1 MTYSKTAMSKRI
13 FISRELEITS
23 PLYRLPNHQISGE
36 SLLEF
41 ETLDIQVVP
50 DCDWIFFY
58 SQQGVK
64 HFSKQVSADQIKVA
78 AFGPKTA
85 QACKDAG
92 LLVRFV
98 GTGKADQTALAL
110 DLVAGGER
118 VLFIRAKNSMRSVQK
133 LAQQVEIFDL
143 PVYDNIPRSNFE
155 IARAD
160 ILVFT
165 SPLNART
172 YFSKYAKLAE
182 QEIIAIGPTTAET
195 LIELGMHK
203 VRIPDSAS
211 EEAIAELIQIIS

>member
-1 MTYSKTAMSKRI
+1 MSKRI

-23 PLYRLPNHQISGE
+23 PLYQLPNSKISGE

-41 ETLDIQVVP
+41 ESLDIREVP
-50 DCDWIFFY
+50 WCDWIFFY

-64 HFSKQVSADQIKVA
+64 HFSKQVSADEIKVA

-85 QACKDAG
+85 LACKNAG
-92 LLVRFV
+92 LFVRFV
-98 GTGKADQTALAL
+98 GTGKANHTAVAL
-110 DLVAGGER
+110 DLVAGGDR

-133 LAQQVEIFDL
+133 LVQQVEILDL

-165 SPLNART
+165 SPLNAKT
-172 YFSKYAKLAE
+172 YFSKYAKLAD
-182 QEIIAIGPTTAET
+182 QEIIAIGPTTAEA
-195 LIELGMHK
+195 LLELGMHE
-203 VRIPDSAS
+203 VHVPGSAS
-211 EEAIAELIQIIS
+211 EEAIVELIQKIS